1 MATIALTV
9 FKVGVGVA
17 SQSVGVL
24 SEGIHSFLDL
34 LSAGVAFFT
43 IRAAGKPAD
52 HDHPY
57 GHGKIETLSSL
68 LESVLL
74 VVAAAWIFWEGWLHW
89 QNPEPI
95 QHEGLAIAT
104 IFISMVVSYFMY
116 RHNRG
121 AADLTESSAI
131 HVNAL
136 HFLADVVASLGVL
149 VGLLLMRWTGWLW
162 IDPLMAFGIAAYIAA
177 ISVKQVKRAIGEL
190 TDTQLPASELQ
201 ELREILKS
209 GPEHVLEAHDL
220 RSRKGG
226 ATRYVDFHLVVCK
239 NMTVSRSHEVCD
251 DLEARILTRF
261 PGSSVTIHVEPCEY
275 HQSTCHEPCRH
286 SGGRK
291 S

>member
-1 MATIALTV
+1 M
-9 FKVGVGVA
+9 
-17 SQSVGVL
+17 L
-24 SEGIHSFLDL
+24 SEGVHSFLDL

-74 VVAAAWIFWEGWLHW
+74 VVAAGWIFWEGWVHW
-89 QNPEPI
+89 LNPHPI
-95 QHEGLAIAT
+95 QHQGLAIAT
-104 IFISMVVSYFMY
+104 IFVSMVVSYFMY

-121 AADLTESSAI
+121 AADITESSAI

-149 VGLLLMRWTGWLW
+149 VGLLLMRWTGWIW

-177 ISVKQVKRAIGEL
+177 ISFKQVSRAIGEL
-190 TDTQLPASELQ
+190 TDTKLPASELE
-201 ELREILKS
+201 ELHEILKNA
-209 GPEHVLEAHDL
+209 PDPVLEAHDL

-226 ATRYVDFHLVVCK
+226 ATRYMDFHMVVCK
-239 NMTVSRSHEVCD
+239 NMSVSRSHEVCD
-251 DLEARILTRF
+251 DLEARILERF
-261 PGSSVTIHVEPCEY
+261 PGSSVTIHVEP
-275 HQSTCHEPCRH
+275 
-286 SGGRK
+286 
-291 S
+291 